1 MSSSSKSRTDP
12 CRCYCVDLPLAEYQ
26 RARHLQLELVAA
38 RKDKTLKSNILLI
51 LEHPPVFTFGR
62 RGGIENLLVSKT
74 FLEKAGIGLVQV
86 ERGGSITFHGLG
98 QLVAYP
104 ILDLQTAGIGI
115 SDYVNRLEEVML
127 RTAAGWGVH
136 AQRNPLNRG
145 VWVNS
150 KKMGS
155 VGVAVRRGISF
166 HGLSLNVNI
175 SLEPF
180 SWIHPC
186 GLEGVQVTSLAKESN
201 SDVSMSRVRSSLKS
215 HFKEVFN
222 VQFATPD
229 RTFLQRYF
237 SGLTAQARRY
247 P

>member
-26 RARHLQLELVAA
+26 WTRHIQLELVAA
-38 RKDKTLKSNILLI
+38 RKDKTLATDILLI
-51 LEHPPVFTFGR
+51 LEHLPVFTFGR
-62 RGGIENLLVSKT
+62 RGGAENLLVSKT
-74 FLEKAGIGLVQV
+74 FLEKAGIGLVQA
-86 ERGGSITFHGLG
+86 ERGGNITFHGPG

-104 ILDLQTAGIGI
+104 ILNLQMAGVGI

-127 RTAAGWGVH
+127 RTAASFGVQ
-136 AQRNPLNRG
+136 AQRNPINRG
-145 VWVNS
+145 IWVNS

-166 HGLSLNVNI
+166 HGLSFNANI

-186 GLEGVQVTSLAKESN
+186 GLEGVQVTSLAKESHSN
-201 SDVSMSRVRSSLKS
+201 ISMEQVRASLKS
-215 HFKEVFN
+215 HFKELFN

-237 SGLTAQARRY
+237 SGLAA
-247 P
+247 